1 MDSELVQ
8 NILKNRR
15 ENKLL
20 SKEEITNEIQ
30 TAVYQVYRDV
40 INYES
45 NKLNL
50 QNTLEKLE
58 NYKYCK
64 KISDLRKGDYIRY
77 LNSKYFYDIKL
88 NLGGFIEDIQ
98 GNLINVLVNNK
109 FYKIRYDKNEIF
121 IRLKDEDLL
130 KLEIIEL
137 LEKN

>member
-15 ENKLL
+15 ENKLQ
-20 SKEEITNEIQ
+20 SKEEITNDIQ
-30 TAVYQVYRDV
+30 VVVYQVYRDV

-45 NKLNL
+45 NKINL
-50 QNTLEKLE
+50 QNTLEKLQ

-64 KISDLRKGDYIRY
+64 EILVLKKGDYIRY

-88 NLGGFIEDIQ
+88 NLGGFVENIQ

-130 KLEIIEL
+130 KLEIVEL

>member
-15 ENKLL
+15 ENKLQ
-20 SKEEITNEIQ
+20 SKEEITNDIQ
-30 TAVYQVYRDV
+30 VVVYQVYRDV

-45 NKLNL
+45 NKINL
-50 QNTLEKLE
+50 QNTLEKLQ

-64 KISDLRKGDYIRY
+64 EILDLKKGDYIRY

-88 NLGGFIEDIQ
+88 NLGGFVENIQ

-130 KLEIIEL
+130 KLEIVEL